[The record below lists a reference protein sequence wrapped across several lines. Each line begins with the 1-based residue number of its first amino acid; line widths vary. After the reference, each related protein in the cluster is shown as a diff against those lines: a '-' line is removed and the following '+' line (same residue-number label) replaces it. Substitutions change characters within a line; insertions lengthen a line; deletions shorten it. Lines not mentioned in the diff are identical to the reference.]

1 MARGWFDLFRDG
13 GGPTLYAY
21 SNRTPVIGDSTS
33 ITLYIVFATLFLAFF
48 VIFPGIRKERFTT
61 FLSVTLSLFV
71 GVSILI
77 GTCANGWHTAEAEIS
92 SAYRSFSNEKIQGR
106 MGIYIGLV
114 SANVTLEA
122 MPTYYGNRSMD
133 VNFNEKFGFER
144 PTQLKEEYAA
154 ALKKGLPFPILTVA
168 EYLSVDAEGF
178 CWGRTYRAAGYYTC
192 IFLWSSFALWIL
204 MNMLLM
210 VVPRYG
216 AYAMS
221 LTGLMMLWST
231 TTYYLLLPRQP
242 LKVHI
247 DEVVLHFELGWC
259 FWLVLV
265 SGSCCTLV
273 GFSISII
280 DLMYPHKFS
289 TVLEMDYGT
298 PFDRHTIIED
308 SHETK
313 KKKKWV
319 PKLEDPNGGFGGLLR
334 RFSKR
339 DGREGFHRHPA
350 GGRDLHRAAVMNGG
364 GGPGGHGGAD
374 NFAFEM
380 DMPKSP
386 WRYPHLMFRAD
397 SRKAKGVSF
406 KQDANQPPPMGSHL
420 PNYLR
425 RTDSKDSSCSSMSSS
440 QHRDLGA
447 SMSMP
452 AHFHKQFKR
461 TDSSD
466 SNTSSLASFG
476 LGFLSRNGSKKKGPA
491 PHATAHH
498 QLHLKLEKQH
508 NNQLGSPSGG
518 HPLAQSPLARASNP
532 PELALGGHHPLTAV
546 ASGKHR
552 AIQRGDSTDS
562 VMARLAA
569 GTRVEEIATSS
580 SSGASTSTGTGS
592 GASSRKTSD
601 EHVAIVVTGS
611 RKNSLTKRR
620 NSAEHKREEAALW

>member
-1 MARGWFDLFRDG
+1 MTRGWFDLFRDN

-48 VIFPGIRKERFTT
+48 VVFPGIRKERFTT

-77 GTCANGWHTAEAEIS
+77 GTCASGWHTAEAEIS
-92 SAYRSFSNEKIQGR
+92 SAYRSFSNEKIHGK

-122 MPTYYGNRSMD
+122 MPIYYKNRSMD

-144 PTQLKEEYAA
+144 PTQLKEEYLA

-168 EYLSVDAEGF
+168 EYMSVDAEGF

-192 IFLWSSFALWIL
+192 IFLWSSFALWLL
-204 MNMLLM
+204 MNMLLV

-231 TTYYLLLPRQP
+231 ATYYWLLPRQP
-242 LKVHI
+242 LHVHI
-247 DEVVLHFELGWC
+247 DEVILHFELGWC

-265 SGSCCTLV
+265 SGALCLMV
-273 GFSISII
+273 GSSISII

-319 PKLEDPNGGFGGLLR
+319 PKLEEPAGVGLGGLLR

-339 DGREGFHRHPA
+339 DRERDERAFHRMHP
-350 GGRDLHRAAVMNGG
+350 GG
-364 GGPGGHGGAD
+364 GAQGGAD
-374 NFAFEM
+374 NLAFEM
-380 DMPKSP
+380 DANSAPKSP
-386 WRYPHLMFRAD
+386 WRYPHLMFRSE
-397 SRKAKGVSF
+397 SRKSKAVSF
-406 KQDANQPPPMGSHL
+406 KQDANVPPAQGHFGPMG
-420 PNYLR
+420 YLR
-425 RTDSKDSSCSSMSSS
+425 RTDSKDSSISSLSSAA

-452 AHFHKQFKR
+452 AHAFNKQFKR
-461 TDSSD
+461 SDSSD
-466 SNTSSLASFG
+466 SNGSSLASFG
-476 LGFLSRNGSKKKGPA
+476 LSFLSRNGSKRNGPA
-491 PHATAHH
+491 PHATAYHHGHHHH
-498 QLHLKLEKQH
+498 QLSKQ
-508 NNQLGSPSGG
+508 LP
-518 HPLAQSPLARASNP
+518 HPLAQSHP
-532 PELALGGHHPLTAV
+532 PEPP
-546 ASGKHR
+546 KNF
-552 AIQRGDSTDS
+552 QRGDSSES
-562 VMARLAA
+562 VISRGIVMSARPRAGTAGSGSIVSGGSGGGVGGSGVEDINRNKSAA
-569 GTRVEEIATSS
+569 G
-580 SSGASTSTGTGS
+580 
-592 GASSRKTSD
+592 SRKSSD
-601 EHVAIVVTGS
+601 EVSIVVGS

-620 NSAEHKREEAALW
+620 NSAEHKREEAAMW